1 MPPSAPPAAAA
12 RNRALTEKLFSELSP
27 AISQEVLEALDRG
40 GFHWCTPVQ
49 EATIPL
55 LLSHKDVAVDA
66 ATGSGKTLAFV
77 VPVIEILRRRSS
89 PPRPHEVLAVIIS
102 PTRELSTQIYNVA
115 QPFFATLKGVSS
127 MLLVGGTDI
136 KGDLKKA
143 EEEGANI
150 LVGTPG
156 KLVDIMTNVDTLGFK
171 NFEVVLGIMEYGSL
185 FGILSCCFGVIVI
198 CSYCFH
204 SLLHLFGKQILI
216 LDEADRL
223 LDMGFQKQVTAI
235 ISKLPKLRRT
245 GLFSATQTE
254 AVDELA
260 KAGMRNPVRVGVKAE
275 AKLMSKDSSQSEHG
289 PSKTPVGLRL
299 EYMICEPSKK
309 SSQLVDFLVQN
320 SGKKIMIYFATCA
333 CVDYW
338 AVVLPLLNSL
348 KGSPI
353 ISYHGKMKQGPRE
366 KALASFSALS
376 SGILICTDVAARGL
390 DIPHVDLIVQYDPP
404 QDPNVFVHRAGR
416 TARYDQEGDAIV
428 FLLPKEDAYVEF
440 LKRRG
445 VPLTERECPGDTEDV
460 VPQVEFILIRTA
472 ALEDRNVMEKGL
484 RAFVSFVRAYKE
496 HHCSYIF
503 QWKDLE
509 IGRLAMEYGLLQIP
523 SMPEVKHHSL
533 SLEGFIPV
541 DGVDVT
547 QIKYKDKAR
556 EKQRK
561 KALKR
566 KAEEE
571 ALNPKPEKK
580 RAPEKQEKPKRKKTG
595 KQRQSVQTKEDL
607 DELAHEYRLL
617 KKLKRGAI
625 DEDEYE
631 KLTGFVDTD
640 GEGSSDGDP
649 SDLDERKERG
659 NKVQKKLK
667 QSGKSRG
674 GGSRKFEGKGKM
686 RR

>member
-1 MPPSAPPAAAA
+1 MAPSTPAAAA
-12 RNRALTEKLFSELSP
+12 AARGALTDQKFSEMNPALS
-27 AISQEVLEALDRG
+27 AEVVEALHRG
-40 GFHWCTPVQ
+40 GFRRCTPVQ
-49 EATIPL
+49 AATIPH

-66 ATGSGKTLAFV
+66 ATGSGKTLAFI
-77 VPVIEILRRRSS
+77 VPVVEILRRRSS
-89 PPRPHEVLAVIIS
+89 RPKSHEVLAVIVS
-102 PTRELSTQIYNVA
+102 PTRELSSQIYNVA
-115 QPFFATLKGVSS
+115 QPFIATLKGISS
-127 MLLVGGTDI
+127 MLLVGGLDI
-136 KGDLKKA
+136 KAELKRV

-156 KLVDIMTNVDTLGFK
+156 KLYDIMQRDDASLDYK
-171 NFEVVLGIMEYGSL
+171 NLE
-185 FGILSCCFGVIVI
+185 
-198 CSYCFH
+198 
-204 SLLHLFGKQILI
+204 ILI

-223 LDMGFQKQVTAI
+223 LDMGFQKHVNFI
-235 ISKLPKLRRT
+235 LSNLPKLRRT
-245 GLFSATQTE
+245 GLFSATQTK
-254 AVDELA
+254 AVADLS
-260 KAGMRNPVRVGVKAE
+260 KAGLRNPIKVDVKTE
-275 AKLMSKDSSQSEHG
+275 AKLTSKDAGQQELG
-289 PSKTPVGLRL
+289 PSKTPLGLRL
-299 EYMICEPSKK
+299 EYMICEASKK

-320 SGKKIMIYFATCA
+320 SGKKIMVYFATCA

-376 SGILICTDVAARGL
+376 SGILVCTDVAARGL
-390 DIPHVDLIVQYDPP
+390 DIPSVDLIVQYDPP
-404 QDPNVFVHRAGR
+404 QDPNVFIHRAGR

-428 FLLPKEDAYVEF
+428 FLLPKEDTYVEF
-440 LKRRG
+440 LKLRG
-445 VPLTERECPGDTEDV
+445 VPLTERECPSNTEDV
-460 VPQVEFILIRTA
+460 VPQIRNA

-503 QWKDLE
+503 RWKDLE
-509 IGRLAMEYGLLQIP
+509 IGKLAMEYGLLQIP

-541 DGVDVT
+541 DDIDVT

-571 ALNPKPEKK
+571 AQNPKPEKK
-580 RAPEKQEKPKRKKTG
+580 RSREKPEKPKRKKTG

-617 KKLKRGAI
+617 KKLKRGDI

-631 KLTGFVDTD
+631 KLTGFGDSD
-640 GEGSSDGDP
+640 GEASGGDA
-649 SDLDERKERG
+649 SDLDERKESG
-659 NKVQKKLK
+659 NKAQKKQK
-667 QSGKSRG
+667 QRGKGRG
-674 GGSRKFEGKGKM
+674 GGSRKFEGKSKM
-686 RR
+686 KSSRR

>member
-1 MPPSAPPAAAA
+1 MAPSTPAAAA
-12 RNRALTEKLFSELSP
+12 AARGALTDQKFSEMNPALS
-27 AISQEVLEALDRG
+27 AEVVEALHRG
-40 GFHWCTPVQ
+40 GFRRCTPVQ
-49 EATIPL
+49 AATIPH

-66 ATGSGKTLAFV
+66 ATGSGKTLAFI
-77 VPVIEILRRRSS
+77 VPVVEILRRRSS
-89 PPRPHEVLAVIIS
+89 RPKSHEVLAVIVS
-102 PTRELSTQIYNVA
+102 PTRELSSQIYNVA
-115 QPFFATLKGVSS
+115 QPFIATLKGISS
-127 MLLVGGTDI
+127 MLLVGGLDI
-136 KGDLKKA
+136 KAELKRV

-156 KLVDIMTNVDTLGFK
+156 KLYDIMQRDDASLDYK
-171 NFEVVLGIMEYGSL
+171 NLE
-185 FGILSCCFGVIVI
+185 
-198 CSYCFH
+198 
-204 SLLHLFGKQILI
+204 ILI

-223 LDMGFQKQVTAI
+223 LDMGFQKHVNFI
-235 ISKLPKLRRT
+235 LSNLPKLRRT
-245 GLFSATQTE
+245 GLFSATQTK
-254 AVDELA
+254 AVADLS
-260 KAGMRNPVRVGVKAE
+260 KAGLRNPIKVDVKTE
-275 AKLMSKDSSQSEHG
+275 AKLTSKDAGQQELG
-289 PSKTPVGLRL
+289 PSKTPLGLRL
-299 EYMICEPSKK
+299 EYMICEASKK

-320 SGKKIMIYFATCA
+320 SGKKIMVYFATCA

-376 SGILICTDVAARGL
+376 SGILVCTDVAARGL
-390 DIPHVDLIVQYDPP
+390 DIPSVDLIVQYDPP
-404 QDPNVFVHRAGR
+404 QDPNVFIHRAGR

-428 FLLPKEDAYVEF
+428 FLLPKEDTYVEF
-440 LKRRG
+440 LKLRG
-445 VPLTERECPGDTEDV
+445 VPLTERECPSNTEDV
-460 VPQVEFILIRTA
+460 VPQIRSA

-503 QWKDLE
+503 RWKDLE
-509 IGRLAMEYGLLQIP
+509 IGKLAMEYGLLQIP

-541 DGVDVT
+541 DDIDVT

-571 ALNPKPEKK
+571 AQNPKPEKK
-580 RAPEKQEKPKRKKTG
+580 RSREKPEKPKRKKTG

-617 KKLKRGAI
+617 KKLKRGDI

-631 KLTGFVDTD
+631 KLTGFGDSD
-640 GEGSSDGDP
+640 GEASGGDA
-649 SDLDERKERG
+649 SDLDERKESG
-659 NKVQKKLK
+659 NKAQKKQK
-667 QSGKSRG
+667 QRGKGRG
-674 GGSRKFEGKGKM
+674 GGSRKFEGKSKM
-686 RR
+686 KSRRR

>member
-1 MPPSAPPAAAA
+1 MAPSTPAAAAA
-12 RNRALTEKLFSELSP
+12 RNRALTEQRFSELSP
-27 AISQEVLEALDRG
+27 ALSEEVVEALDRG

-77 VPVIEILRRRSS
+77 VPVVEILRRLSS
-89 PPRPHEVLAVIIS
+89 PPRPHEVLAIIIS

-115 QPFFATLKGVSS
+115 KPFFATLKGMSS
-127 MLLVGGTDI
+127 ILLVGGTDI
-136 KGDLKKA
+136 KVDLKKM
-143 EEEGANI
+143 EDEGANI

-156 KLVDIMTNVDTLGFK
+156 KLVDIMDQVDTLGFK
-171 NFEVVLGIMEYGSL
+171 NLE
-185 FGILSCCFGVIVI
+185 
-198 CSYCFH
+198 
-204 SLLHLFGKQILI
+204 ILI

-223 LDMGFQKQVTAI
+223 LDLGFQKQVTSI

-260 KAGMRNPVRVGVKAE
+260 KAGLRNPVRVGVKAE
-275 AKLMSKDSSQSEHG
+275 SKLTTKDAGHSEHR

-299 EYMICEPSKK
+299 EYVICEASKK

-320 SGKKIMIYFATCA
+320 SRKKIMVYFATCA

-353 ISYHGKMKQGPRE
+353 IPYHGKMKQGPRE

-376 SGILICTDVAARGL
+376 SGILVCTDVAARGL
-390 DIPHVDLIVQYDPP
+390 DIPHVDQIVQYDPP

-445 VPLTERECPGDTEDV
+445 VPLTERECPTDIEDV
-460 VPQVEFILIRTA
+460 VPQIRTA

-484 RAFVSFVRAYKE
+484 RAFVSFIRAYKE

-533 SLEGFIPV
+533 SLEGFVPIH
-541 DGVDVT
+541 GIDVT

-571 ALNPKPEKK
+571 AQNPKPEKK
-580 RAPEKQEKPKRKKTG
+580 RAPEKPEKPKRKKTG

-607 DELAHEYRLL
+607 DELTHEYRLL
-617 KKLKRGAI
+617 KKLKRGEI

-631 KLTGFVDTD
+631 KLTGFAETD
-640 GEGSSDGDP
+640 GEGSSDGDA
-649 SDLDERKERG
+649 SDLDQRKERG
-659 NKVQKKLK
+659 NKAQKKPK
-667 QSGKSRG
+667 QRGKGRA
-674 GGSRKFEGKGKM
+674 GSRKFEGKNKTSSK

>member
-1 MPPSAPPAAAA
+1 MAPSAPPVAAA

-77 VPVIEILRRRSS
+77 VPVVEILRRRSS
-89 PPRPHEVLAVIIS
+89 PPRPHEVLAIIIS

-171 NFEVVLGIMEYGSL
+171 NFE
-185 FGILSCCFGVIVI
+185 
-198 CSYCFH
+198 
-204 SLLHLFGKQILI
+204 ILI

-275 AKLMSKDSSQSEHG
+275 SKLTSKDSSQSEHG

-309 SSQLVDFLVQN
+309 SSQLVGFLVQN
-320 SGKKIMIYFATCA
+320 NGKKIMIYFATCA

-348 KGSPI
+348 KGSAI

-460 VPQVEFILIRTA
+460 VPQIRTA
-472 ALEDRNVMEKGL
+472 ALKDRNVMEKGL
-484 RAFVSFVRAYKE
+484 RSFVSFVRAYKE

-640 GEGSSDGDP
+640 GEGSSDDEP

-659 NKVQKKLK
+659 SKVQKKLK

-686 RR
+686 RRR

>member
-1 MPPSAPPAAAA
+1 MAPSTPAAAA
-12 RNRALTEKLFSELSP
+12 AARGALTDQNFSEMNPALS
-27 AISQEVLEALDRG
+27 AEVVEALHRG
-40 GFHWCTPVQ
+40 GFRRCTPVQ
-49 EATIPL
+49 AATIPH

-66 ATGSGKTLAFV
+66 ATGSGKTLAFI
-77 VPVIEILRRRSS
+77 VPVVEILRRRSS
-89 PPRPHEVLAVIIS
+89 RPKSHEVLAVIVS
-102 PTRELSTQIYNVA
+102 PTRELSSQIYNVA
-115 QPFFATLKGVSS
+115 QPFIATLKGVSS
-127 MLLVGGTDI
+127 MLLVGGLDI
-136 KGDLKKA
+136 KAELKRV

-156 KLVDIMTNVDTLGFK
+156 KLYDIMQRDDASLDYKNV
-171 NFEVVLGIMEYGSL
+171 E
-185 FGILSCCFGVIVI
+185 
-198 CSYCFH
+198 
-204 SLLHLFGKQILI
+204 ILI

-223 LDMGFQKQVTAI
+223 LDMGFQKHVNFI
-235 ISKLPKLRRT
+235 LSKLPKLRRT
-245 GLFSATQTE
+245 GLFSATQTK
-254 AVDELA
+254 AVADLS
-260 KAGMRNPVRVGVKAE
+260 KAGLRNPMKVEVKTE
-275 AKLMSKDSSQSEHG
+275 AKLTSKDAGQQELG
-289 PSKTPVGLRL
+289 PSKTPLGLRL
-299 EYMICEPSKK
+299 EYMICEASKK

-320 SGKKIMIYFATCA
+320 SGKKIMVYFATCA

-376 SGILICTDVAARGL
+376 SGILVCTDVAARGL
-390 DIPHVDLIVQYDPP
+390 DIPSVDLIVQYDPP
-404 QDPNVFVHRAGR
+404 QDPNVFIHRAGR

-428 FLLPKEDAYVEF
+428 FLLPKEDTYVEF
-440 LKRRG
+440 LKLRG
-445 VPLTERECPGDTEDV
+445 LPLTERECPSNTEDV
-460 VPQVEFILIRTA
+460 VPQIRSA

-484 RAFVSFVRAYKE
+484 RAFVSFIRAYKE
-496 HHCSYIF
+496 HHCTYIF
-503 QWKDLE
+503 RWKDLE
-509 IGRLAMEYGLLQIP
+509 IGKLAMEYGLLQIP

-541 DGVDVT
+541 HDVDVT

-571 ALNPKPEKK
+571 AENPKPEKK
-580 RAPEKQEKPKRKKTG
+580 RTREKPEKPKRKKTG

-617 KKLKRGAI
+617 KKLKRGDI

-631 KLTGFVDTD
+631 KLTGFGD
-640 GEGSSDGDP
+640 SDGVASGGDA
-649 SDLDERKERG
+649 SDLDERKESG
-659 NKVQKKLK
+659 NNSKAQKKLK
-667 QSGKSRG
+667 QRGKNR
-674 GGSRKFEGKGKM
+674 GSRKFEGKSKM
-686 RR
+686 KNKRR

>member
-1 MPPSAPPAAAA
+1 MAPSTPAAAA
-12 RNRALTEKLFSELSP
+12 AARGALTDQNFSEMNPALS
-27 AISQEVLEALDRG
+27 AEVVEALHRG
-40 GFHWCTPVQ
+40 GFRRCTPVQ
-49 EATIPL
+49 AATIPH

-66 ATGSGKTLAFV
+66 ATGSGKTLAFIIPV
-77 VPVIEILRRRSS
+77 VEILRRRSS
-89 PPRPHEVLAVIIS
+89 RPKSHEVLAVIVS
-102 PTRELSTQIYNVA
+102 PTRELSSQIYNVA
-115 QPFFATLKGVSS
+115 QPFIATLKGVSS
-127 MLLVGGTDI
+127 MLLVGGLDI
-136 KGDLKKA
+136 KAELKRV

-156 KLVDIMTNVDTLGFK
+156 KLYDIMQRNDASLDYK
-171 NFEVVLGIMEYGSL
+171 NLE
-185 FGILSCCFGVIVI
+185 
-198 CSYCFH
+198 
-204 SLLHLFGKQILI
+204 ILI

-223 LDMGFQKQVTAI
+223 LDMGFQKHVNFI
-235 ISKLPKLRRT
+235 LSKLPKLRRT
-245 GLFSATQTE
+245 GLFSATQTK
-254 AVDELA
+254 AVADLS
-260 KAGMRNPVRVGVKAE
+260 KAGLRNPIKVEVKTE
-275 AKLMSKDSSQSEHG
+275 AKLMSKDAGQQELG
-289 PSKTPVGLRL
+289 PSKTPLGLRL
-299 EYMICEPSKK
+299 EYMICEASKK

-320 SGKKIMIYFATCA
+320 SGKKIMVYFATCA

-376 SGILICTDVAARGL
+376 SGILVCTDVAARGL
-390 DIPHVDLIVQYDPP
+390 DIPSVDLIVQYDPP
-404 QDPNVFVHRAGR
+404 QDPNVFIHRAGR

-428 FLLPKEDAYVEF
+428 FLLPKEDTYVEF
-440 LKRRG
+440 LKLRG
-445 VPLTERECPGDTEDV
+445 VPLTERECPSNTEDV
-460 VPQVEFILIRTA
+460 VPQIRSA

-484 RAFVSFVRAYKE
+484 RAFVSFIRAYKE

-503 QWKDLE
+503 RWKDLE
-509 IGRLAMEYGLLQIP
+509 IGKLAMEYGLLQIP

-541 DGVDVT
+541 HDVDVT

-571 ALNPKPEKK
+571 AENPKPEKK
-580 RAPEKQEKPKRKKTG
+580 RAREKPEKPKRKKTG
-595 KQRQSVQTKEDL
+595 KQRQSVQTMEDL

-617 KKLKRGAI
+617 KKLKRGDI

-631 KLTGFVDTD
+631 KLTGFGDSD
-640 GEGSSDGDP
+640 GEASGGNA
-649 SDLDERKERG
+649 SDLDERKESG
-659 NKVQKKLK
+659 NNSKAQKKLK
-667 QSGKSRG
+667 QRGKSR
-674 GGSRKFEGKGKM
+674 GGSRKFEGKSNMKNK

>member
-1 MPPSAPPAAAA
+1 MATTTPAAVAA
-12 RNRALTEKLFSELSP
+12 RKRALTEKRFSELSP
-27 AISQEVLEALDRG
+27 ALSPEIVEALDSS
-40 GFHWCTPVQ
+40 GFRRCTPVQ
-49 EATIPL
+49 AATIPQ

-77 VPVIEILRRRSS
+77 VPVVEILRRLSS
-89 PPRPHEVLAVIIS
+89 PPKPHEVLAIIIS
-102 PTRELSTQIYNVA
+102 PTRELSSQIYNVA

-127 MLLVGGTDI
+127 MLLVGGLDI
-136 KGDLKKA
+136 KAELKKV

-156 KLVDIMTNVDTLGFK
+156 KLHDVMDRMDILEFK
-171 NFEVVLGIMEYGSL
+171 NLE
-185 FGILSCCFGVIVI
+185 
-198 CSYCFH
+198 
-204 SLLHLFGKQILI
+204 ILI

-223 LDMGFQKQVTAI
+223 LDMGFQNQITSI

-254 AVDELA
+254 AVEELS
-260 KAGMRNPVRVGVKAE
+260 KAGLRNPVRVEVKTE
-275 AKLMSKDSSQSEHG
+275 AKPMSKDDGQQELG
-289 PSKTPVGLRL
+289 PSKTPLGLRL
-299 EYMICEPSKK
+299 EYMICEASKK

-320 SGKKIMIYFATCA
+320 SGKKIMVYFATCA

-338 AVVLPLLNSL
+338 AVILPHLNSL
-348 KGSPI
+348 KGYSI
-353 ISYHGKMKQGPRE
+353 IPYHGKMKQGPRE
-366 KALASFSALS
+366 KALASFCALS
-376 SGILICTDVAARGL
+376 SGILVCTDVAARGL

-404 QDPNVFVHRAGR
+404 QDPNVFIHRAGR

-428 FLLPKEDAYVEF
+428 FLLPKEDTYVEF
-440 LKRRG
+440 LKLRS
-445 VPLTERECPGDTEDV
+445 VPLTERECPTNAEDV
-460 VPQVEFILIRTA
+460 VPQIRSS

-503 QWKDLE
+503 RWKDLE
-509 IGRLAMEYGLLQIP
+509 IGKLAMEYGLLQIP

-533 SLEGFIPV
+533 SLEGFIPIN
-541 DGVDVT
+541 DVDVT

-571 ALNPKPEKK
+571 AQNPKPEKK
-580 RAPEKQEKPKRKKTG
+580 KAREKAEKPKRKKTG

-617 KKLKRGAI
+617 KKLKRGDI

-631 KLTGFVDTD
+631 KLTGFGDSD
-640 GEGSSDGDP
+640 GEASGGDAG
-649 SDLDERKERG
+649 DLDERREKG
-659 NKVQKKLK
+659 NRVQKKLK
-667 QSGKSRG
+667 QRGKGRG
-674 GGSRKFEGKGKM
+674 GPRKFEGKSKM
-686 RR
+686 RSNRR

>member
-1 MPPSAPPAAAA
+1 MAPSTPPAAAA
-12 RNRALTEKLFSELSP
+12 ARGALTDQNFSEMNPALS
-27 AISQEVLEALDRG
+27 AEVVEALHRG
-40 GFHWCTPVQ
+40 GFRRCTPVQ
-49 EATIPL
+49 AATIPH

-66 ATGSGKTLAFV
+66 ATGSGKTLAFIIPV
-77 VPVIEILRRRSS
+77 VEILRRRSS
-89 PPRPHEVLAVIIS
+89 RPKSHEVLAVIVS
-102 PTRELSTQIYNVA
+102 PTRELSSQIYNVA
-115 QPFFATLKGVSS
+115 QPFIVTLKGVSS
-127 MLLVGGTDI
+127 MLLVGGLDI
-136 KGDLKKA
+136 KAELKRV

-156 KLVDIMTNVDTLGFK
+156 KLYDIMQRNDASLDYK
-171 NFEVVLGIMEYGSL
+171 NLE
-185 FGILSCCFGVIVI
+185 
-198 CSYCFH
+198 
-204 SLLHLFGKQILI
+204 ILI

-223 LDMGFQKQVTAI
+223 LDMGFQKHVNFI
-235 ISKLPKLRRT
+235 LSKLPKLRRT
-245 GLFSATQTE
+245 GLFSATQTK
-254 AVDELA
+254 AVADLS
-260 KAGMRNPVRVGVKAE
+260 KAGLRNPIKVEVKTE
-275 AKLMSKDSSQSEHG
+275 AKLMSKDAGQQELG
-289 PSKTPVGLRL
+289 PSKTPLGLRL
-299 EYMICEPSKK
+299 EYMICEASKK

-320 SGKKIMIYFATCA
+320 SGKKIMVYFATCA

-376 SGILICTDVAARGL
+376 SGILVCTDVAARGL
-390 DIPHVDLIVQYDPP
+390 DIPSVDLIVQYDPP
-404 QDPNVFVHRAGR
+404 QDPNVFIHRAGR

-428 FLLPKEDAYVEF
+428 FLLPKEDTYVEF
-440 LKRRG
+440 LKLRG
-445 VPLTERECPGDTEDV
+445 VPLTERECPSNTEDV
-460 VPQVEFILIRTA
+460 VPQIRSA

-484 RAFVSFVRAYKE
+484 RAFVSFIRAYKE

-503 QWKDLE
+503 RWKDLE
-509 IGRLAMEYGLLQIP
+509 IGKLAMEYGLLQIP

-541 DGVDVT
+541 HDVDVT

-571 ALNPKPEKK
+571 AENPKPEKK
-580 RAPEKQEKPKRKKTG
+580 RAREKPEKPKRKKTG

-617 KKLKRGAI
+617 KKLKRGDI

-631 KLTGFVDTD
+631 KLTGFGDSD
-640 GEGSSDGDP
+640 GEASGGDA
-649 SDLDERKERG
+649 SDLDERKESG
-659 NKVQKKLK
+659 NNSKAQKKLK
-667 QSGKSRG
+667 QRGKSR
-674 GGSRKFEGKGKM
+674 GGSRKFEGKSNMKNK

>member
-1 MPPSAPPAAAA
+1 MKYASEHGYVLRLRRLRARRSARTHNPSPNQSAKPSNPKHSRTTMPPSAPPAAAA

-171 NFEVVLGIMEYGSL
+171 NFE
-185 FGILSCCFGVIVI
+185 
-198 CSYCFH
+198 
-204 SLLHLFGKQILI
+204 ILI

-460 VPQVEFILIRTA
+460 VPQIRTA

>member
-1 MPPSAPPAAAA
+1 MAPSTPAAAA
-12 RNRALTEKLFSELSP
+12 AARGALTDQKFSEMNPALS
-27 AISQEVLEALDRG
+27 AEVVEALHRG
-40 GFHWCTPVQ
+40 GFRRCTPVQ
-49 EATIPL
+49 AATIPH

-66 ATGSGKTLAFV
+66 ATGSGKTLAFI
-77 VPVIEILRRRSS
+77 VPVVEILRRRSS
-89 PPRPHEVLAVIIS
+89 RPKSHEVLAVIVS
-102 PTRELSTQIYNVA
+102 PTRELSSQIYNVA
-115 QPFFATLKGVSS
+115 QPFIATMKGVSS
-127 MLLVGGTDI
+127 MLLVGGLDI
-136 KGDLKKA
+136 KAELKRV

-156 KLVDIMTNVDTLGFK
+156 KLYDIMQRDDASLDYK
-171 NFEVVLGIMEYGSL
+171 NLE
-185 FGILSCCFGVIVI
+185 
-198 CSYCFH
+198 
-204 SLLHLFGKQILI
+204 ILI

-223 LDMGFQKQVTAI
+223 LDMGFQKHVNFI
-235 ISKLPKLRRT
+235 LSNLPKLRRT
-245 GLFSATQTE
+245 GLFSATQTK
-254 AVDELA
+254 AVADLS
-260 KAGMRNPVRVGVKAE
+260 KAGLRNPIKVDVKTE
-275 AKLMSKDSSQSEHG
+275 AKLTSKDAGQQELG
-289 PSKTPVGLRL
+289 PSKTPLGLRL
-299 EYMICEPSKK
+299 EYMICEASKK

-320 SGKKIMIYFATCA
+320 SGKKIMVYFATCA

-376 SGILICTDVAARGL
+376 SGILVCTDVAARGL
-390 DIPHVDLIVQYDPP
+390 DIPSVDLIVQYDPP
-404 QDPNVFVHRAGR
+404 QDPNVFIHRAGR

-428 FLLPKEDAYVEF
+428 FLLPKEDTYVEF
-440 LKRRG
+440 LKLRG
-445 VPLTERECPGDTEDV
+445 VPLTERECPSNTEDV
-460 VPQVEFILIRTA
+460 VPQIRSA

-503 QWKDLE
+503 RWKDLE
-509 IGRLAMEYGLLQIP
+509 IGKLAMEYGLLQIP

-541 DGVDVT
+541 DDIDVT

-571 ALNPKPEKK
+571 AQNPKPEKK
-580 RAPEKQEKPKRKKTG
+580 RSREKPEKPKRKKTG

-617 KKLKRGAI
+617 KKLKRGDI

-631 KLTGFVDTD
+631 KLTGFGDSD
-640 GEGSSDGDP
+640 GEASGGDA
-649 SDLDERKERG
+649 SDLDERKESG
-659 NKVQKKLK
+659 NKAQKKQK
-667 QSGKSRG
+667 QRGKGRG
-674 GGSRKFEGKGKM
+674 GGSRKFEGKSKM
-686 RR
+686 KSRRR

>member
-1 MPPSAPPAAAA
+1 MAPSTPAAAA
-12 RNRALTEKLFSELSP
+12 AARGALTDQNFSEMNPALS
-27 AISQEVLEALDRG
+27 AEVVEALHRG
-40 GFHWCTPVQ
+40 GFRRCTPVQ
-49 EATIPL
+49 AATIPH

-66 ATGSGKTLAFV
+66 ATGSGKTLAFI
-77 VPVIEILRRRSS
+77 VPVVEILRRRSS
-89 PPRPHEVLAVIIS
+89 RPKSHEVLAIIVS
-102 PTRELSTQIYNVA
+102 PTRELSSQIYNVA
-115 QPFFATLKGVSS
+115 QPFIATLKGVSS
-127 MLLVGGTDI
+127 MLLVGGLDI
-136 KGDLKKA
+136 KAELKRV

-156 KLVDIMTNVDTLGFK
+156 KLYDIMQRDDASLDYKNV
-171 NFEVVLGIMEYGSL
+171 E
-185 FGILSCCFGVIVI
+185 
-198 CSYCFH
+198 
-204 SLLHLFGKQILI
+204 ILI

-223 LDMGFQKQVTAI
+223 LDMGFQKHVNFI
-235 ISKLPKLRRT
+235 LSKLPKLRRT
-245 GLFSATQTE
+245 GLFSATQTK
-254 AVDELA
+254 AVADLS
-260 KAGMRNPVRVGVKAE
+260 KAGLRNPMKVEVKTE
-275 AKLMSKDSSQSEHG
+275 AKLTSKDAGQQELG
-289 PSKTPVGLRL
+289 PSKTPLGLRL
-299 EYMICEPSKK
+299 EYMICEASKK

-320 SGKKIMIYFATCA
+320 SGKKIMVYFATCA

-376 SGILICTDVAARGL
+376 SGILVCTDVAARGL
-390 DIPHVDLIVQYDPP
+390 DIPSVDLIVQYDPP
-404 QDPNVFVHRAGR
+404 QDPNVFIHRAGR

-428 FLLPKEDAYVEF
+428 FLLPKEDTYVEF
-440 LKRRG
+440 LKLRG
-445 VPLTERECPGDTEDV
+445 VPLTERECPSNTEDV
-460 VPQVEFILIRTA
+460 VPQIRSA

-484 RAFVSFVRAYKE
+484 RAFVSFIRAYKE
-496 HHCSYIF
+496 HHCTYIF
-503 QWKDLE
+503 RWKDLE
-509 IGRLAMEYGLLQIP
+509 IGKLAMEYGLLQIP

-541 DGVDVT
+541 HDVDVT

-571 ALNPKPEKK
+571 AENPKPEKK
-580 RAPEKQEKPKRKKTG
+580 RTREKPEKPKRKKTG

-617 KKLKRGAI
+617 KKLKRGDI

-631 KLTGFVDTD
+631 KLTGFGDSD
-640 GEGSSDGDP
+640 GEASGGDA
-649 SDLDERKERG
+649 SDLDERKESG
-659 NKVQKKLK
+659 NNSKAQKKLK
-667 QSGKSRG
+667 QRGKNR
-674 GGSRKFEGKGKM
+674 GSRKFEGKSKM
-686 RR
+686 KNKRR